1 MTPRLPGT
9 RKARRA
15 ALGAELRR
23 LRQLASVSQHEIA
36 GALNVNPATVSRVE
50 AGERPLSLPDL
61 RAWAKLIG
69 ADGDVLER
77 LEWMAEQALTESVP
91 MDDVRAAGAPAIQG
105 DIYQRLELPSRY
117 IAAWCPSY
125 LTGLLQTREYARR
138 VYALIKPPAEVDAA
152 VAARLGRQQVLY
164 EAGHRLEFILAE
176 AALRWRSGQPDF
188 LRPQLDRL
196 IDLAGYPNVEMRVIP
211 SDADMLVP
219 PLGEF
224 VLYDERDDG
233 PVVGIEALHDDIET
247 GDAQPYREELVR
259 LRRSGLSGDE
269 AIAFIRDLAA
279 RLSA

>member
-1 MTPRLPGT
+1 MTPRLPGS

-23 LRQLASVSQHEIA
+23 LRQLASISQYEISQ
-36 GALNVNPATVSRVE
+36 ALNVNPATVSRIE
-50 AGERPLSLPDL
+50 SGGRPVSLPDL
-61 RAWAKLIG
+61 RSWAKVIG
-69 ADGDVLER
+69 ASGDVLEH

-91 MDDVRAAGAPAIQG
+91 MDDVRAAGAPAIQR

-138 VYALIKPPAEVDAA
+138 VYGLIKPPEEVEAA
-152 VAARLGRQQVLY
+152 VAARLARQQVLY

-176 AALRWRSGQPDF
+176 TALRWRTGKPDF

-196 IDLAGYPNVEMRVIP
+196 IDLAAYPNVEIRVIP
-211 SDADMLVP
+211 SDADMMVP

-224 VLYDERDDG
+224 VLYDERDEG
-233 PVVGIEALHDDIET
+233 PLVGVETLHGDIET
-247 GDAQPYREELVR
+247 GDAQPYREELGR
-259 LRRSGLSGDE
+259 LRRSALSGDE
-269 AIAFIRDLAA
+269 AIAFIRDLAR
-279 RLSA
+279 RLA